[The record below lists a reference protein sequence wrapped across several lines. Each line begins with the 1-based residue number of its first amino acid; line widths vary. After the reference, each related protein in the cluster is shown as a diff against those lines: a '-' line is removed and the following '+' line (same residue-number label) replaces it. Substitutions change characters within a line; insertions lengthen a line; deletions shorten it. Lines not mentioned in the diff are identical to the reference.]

1 MDWEPPL
8 EITRWNFI
16 QDKSYDN
23 MSGLPAEA
31 WVEMFMTPL
40 DSLKGKSV
48 YDKIR
53 EDLGL
58 DQLPALIFSVFN

>member
-1 MDWEPPL
+1 MEWEPPL

-16 QDKSYDN
+16 QDNSFES

-40 DSLKGKSV
+40 DSLEGISV

-53 EDLGL
+53 KDLGL
-58 DQLPALIFSVFN
+58 D

>member
-16 QDKSYDN
+16 QDKSFEN

-58 DQLPALIFSVFN
+58 D